1 MNWGRT
7 ACLIGLAA
15 LMGVT
20 VPGCSTSG
28 EVAPPAREQV
38 TRSEGWTDETH
49 GDSAAPDYDAVFPQ
63 DRVNRLEI
71 TVTPEDWEAMQAN
84 LTELLGPRGVE
95 QRDRQ
100 PRAPGVPGWI
110 AVTENP
116 VWVPATV
123 ECDGLTWT
131 NVGIRY
137 KGNSSLRS
145 GWSSGSIK
153 LPLKLDFDEFEDE
166 YPETSDQRFYGFKQL
181 ALSNAFSDGTYMRD
195 AIASDILREAGLPA
209 AETALYE
216 VMLDHGE
223 GPVNLGRYVAIEV
236 VDDTVVDRFFGDDSG
251 NIYEADGPGAS
262 LAEGT
267 SDRLRA
273 SFLKENN
280 QQEADWTDI
289 EELYA
294 ILHSDER
301 LLDPVAWR
309 ASLESAFNVD
319 GFLEW
324 LAVGAVIQHWDTY
337 GQMSHNFY
345 LYHDPDTD
353 LLNWISWDHNQ
364 VLAGGGMA
372 GRAGV
377 RGPGGGTGRAVSL
390 GREEVGANWPLIRY
404 LLDDPVYHDRYVG
417 FVGETVDGAFD
428 PEALEEQCR
437 DLAKLIAPY
446 ATEASGEVD
455 FESAVQRLI
464 DRIYERHQ
472 AAADFVAAAGGA

>member
-1 MNWGRT
+1 MY
-7 ACLIGLAA
+7 
-15 LMGVT
+15 V
-20 VPGCSTSG
+20 
-28 EVAPPAREQV
+28 
-38 TRSEGWTDETH
+38 
-49 GDSAAPDYDAVFPQ
+49 SASIRADGK
-63 DRVNRLEI
+63 L
-71 TVTPEDWEAMQAN
+71 WEH
-84 LTELLGPRGVE
+84 
-95 QRDRQ
+95 
-100 PRAPGVPGWI
+100 
-110 AVTENP
+110 
-116 VWVPATV
+116 
-123 ECDGLTWT
+123 
-131 NVGIRY
+131 VGMRY
-137 KGNSSLRS
+137 KGNSSLKTA
-145 GWSSGSIK
+145 WSTSSPR

-166 YPETSDQRFYGFKQL
+166 HPETSDQRFHGFKQL

-216 VMLDHGE
+216 VILDHGE
-223 GPVNLGRYVAIEV
+223 GPVNLGLYVAIEV

-267 SDRLRA
+267 SDQLSA

-280 QQEADWTDI
+280 QQEADWSDI

-309 ASLESAFNVD
+309 AGLESAFNVD

-324 LAVGAVIQHWDTY
+324 LAVGAVMQHWDTY

-345 LYHDPDTD
+345 LYHDPDSG

-377 RGPGGGTGRAVSL
+377 RGPGGSTGRAVSL
-390 GREEVGANWPLIRY
+390 GRDEVGGNWPLIRY

-417 FVGETVDGAFD
+417 YIEETIDGAFD
-428 PEALEEQCR
+428 PRALEAECR
-437 DLAKLIAPY
+437 NLAEVIAPY
-446 ATEASGEVD
+446 ATQASGEAD

>member
-1 MNWGRT
+1 MV
-7 ACLIGLAA
+7 AFAA
-15 LMGVT
+15 LAGTLLSGCGT
-20 VPGCSTSG
+20 VGDITL
-28 EVAPPAREQV
+28 PAREQIA
-38 TRSEGWTDETH
+38 RPEGWTEETH
-49 GDSAAPDYDAVFPQ
+49 GDSAAPNYDAVFPR
-63 DRVNRLEI
+63 DDVVRLEV
-71 TVTPEDWEAMQAN
+71 TVTPEDWEVMQAN

-110 AVTENP
+110 AVTQNP

-166 YPETSDQRFYGFKQL
+166 YPATSDQRFYGFKQL
-181 ALSNAFSDGTYMRD
+181 ALSNAFSDDTYMRD

-216 VMLDHGE
+216 VILDHGE
-223 GPVNLGRYVAIEV
+223 GPVNLGLYVAIEV
-236 VDDTVVDRFFGDDSG
+236 VDDTVVERFFGDDSG

-262 LAEGT
+262 LAEGM
-267 SDRLRA
+267 SDRLSA

-280 QQEADWTDI
+280 QQEADWSDV

-294 ILHSDER
+294 ILRSEER
-301 LLDPVAWR
+301 LLDSVAWR
-309 ASLESAFNVD
+309 ARLESAFNVD

-324 LAVGAVIQHWDTY
+324 LAAGAVMQHWDTY

-364 VLAGGGMA
+364 VLAGGRMA

-390 GREEVGANWPLIRY
+390 GREEVGGNWPLIRY

-417 FVGETVDGAFD
+417 YVEETIDSAFD
-428 PEALEEQCR
+428 PEALEAECR
-437 DLAKLIAPY
+437 NLAEVIAPY
-446 ATEASGEVD
+446 SAEASGEAE